1 MSFFFFWLWS
11 LTQKK
16 SEVKGA
22 THFFCQAKKTKAL
35 DFFFFVTPQRQPKKK
50 KKKCVCIVCL
60 EVLYY
65 PLVFSNFQGFSP
77 RFF

>member
-35 DFFFFVTPQRQPKKK
+35 DFFFFCNSTEATKKK
-50 KKKCVCIVCL
+50 EKKCVCVVCL

-65 PLVFSNFQGFSP
+65 PLLPTIFQDF
-77 RFF
+77 